1 MLPITFLDLFPQ
13 CSDDLKS
20 LALKKV
26 SNSPQIYPG
35 SVGFDLCTVCATT
48 SAAPIELL
56 HQDQGDQKI
65 LKADQIH

>member
-1 MLPITFLDLFPQ
+1 MLPITFLDLFSQ

-26 SNSPQIYPG
+26 SKSPQIYPE
-35 SVGFDLCTVCATT
+35 SVGFDLCAVYATA
-48 SAAPIELL
+48 SVAPVELL
-56 HQDQGDQKI
+56 RQDQGKQKI